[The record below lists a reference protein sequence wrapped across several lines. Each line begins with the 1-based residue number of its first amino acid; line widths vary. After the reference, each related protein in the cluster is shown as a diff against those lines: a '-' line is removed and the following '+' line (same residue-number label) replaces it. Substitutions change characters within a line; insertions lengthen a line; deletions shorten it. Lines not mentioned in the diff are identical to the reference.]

1 MCINKHERRTNFL
14 KTWIY
19 VINNVTSDWYIGV
32 SSSSFFG
39 LVFLLYFFLPRYFS
53 KINVCVCACLNV
65 CITIL
70 WGGELDI
77 SWIVLTSIRCLHSVW
92 EWEYV
97 CVCVYVMCASSFHDY
112 CLLIFS
118 QENIYHSFAVFVFLV
133 CFITVEYVN
142 VWNWWKWRPR

>member
-53 KINVCVCACLNV
+53 KINVCVCV
-65 CITIL
+65 CVSECMHYYFMGWRIRY
-70 WGGELDI
+70 
-77 SWIVLTSIRCLHSVW
+77 IVNRADFDSLSSFCMRMRI
-92 EWEYV
+92 

-118 QENIYHSFAVFVFLV
+118 QENIYHSFAVFVFFGLFHY
-133 CFITVEYVN
+133 CGICECL
-142 VWNWWKWRPR
+142 